1 MWCNFYYK
9 KNKLGRLKT
18 ILTVCFTTL
27 LLGMATAA
35 EAASWRDDLSQAN
48 LVGSGDLRWFG
59 LRIYTA
65 QLWSEKPDF
74 DEKRPFVLV
83 LNYHRNISKA
93 QLVEPSLDE
102 IKRLSAQTHTPAT
115 LKRWENEMN
124 RAFVDVKTG
133 DVLATAFLPN
143 QGIRFYNKN
152 RTLAEVRD
160 LDFALAFFDIWLAP
174 KTKDKALRAQLLG
187 RK

>member
-65 QLWSEKPDF
+65 QLWSEKPAF

-93 QLVEPSLDE
+93 QLVETSLDE
-102 IKRLSAQTHTPAT
+102 IKRLSAQTHTPTT

-133 DVLATAFLPN
+133 DVLAAAFLPN

-152 RTLAEVRD
+152 KTLAEVRD
-160 LDFALAFFDIWLAP
+160 LDFALAFFDIWLDP